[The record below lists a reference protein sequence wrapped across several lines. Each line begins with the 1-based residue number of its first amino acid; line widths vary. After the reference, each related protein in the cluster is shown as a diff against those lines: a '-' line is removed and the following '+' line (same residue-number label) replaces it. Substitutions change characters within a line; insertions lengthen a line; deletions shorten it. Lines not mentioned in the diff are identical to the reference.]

1 MSLLDP
7 PIQAKSAG
15 SAPVFWGLVA
25 LSFVLL
31 AVPIWYGQMPP
42 LTDFG
47 SHVQLVH
54 GYLGAEDPTSVWYG
68 LVERAQW
75 WHPNGVWVLLSA
87 WLHPMLEPLTSMRL
101 WYTLC
106 LLAGVLGQVHLLET
120 FARSRWLIFV
130 ALPFLMW
137 NGMAALGFVNFVPA
151 LALVPW
157 AVAAA
162 RRVATTSDPNRRD
175 LALLVLLPLL
185 GVWFHG
191 LGGLLVIG
199 CSGLILVISLRSVA
213 RVTFLSTLL
222 PACAYWLFWFVNAAP
237 TGHAV
242 SVRDGFGK
250 WLITVRD
257 EALGVFESHEGELV
271 FYALMFALILH
282 AVGSRLL
289 RPRTERSDSDSEST
303 AIGRKLWA
311 WVAANPLPILLF
323 FLVVAY
329 RLLPR
334 YRGDVAL
341 AERLIPVILLVLCAL
356 PSPAVSTWGKR
367 LANTGTAIAIV
378 SGLGFAGLIVERTV
392 AFDREE
398 LALAIPLVDQIPVN
412 SRAQCVNVRFVKPVF
427 ARRPL
432 DHGCNGLLASRRAV
446 FAGGGFADTP
456 HNAVRFKPNV
466 LEHRVLDDVLTSAS
480 RLSLVDYLLVR
491 GPHVPPRSDWAESLG
506 EVRRPDDI
514 LAWTLYRSRLAQAPD
529 IVYEDSVGGPGG
541 VAYRTQCPEGF
552 RVSALQAVMRGAEF
566 APIDAGVECIPSGQ
580 RGEAPARRISMRD
593 GPSGRNRTLR
603 CPKDSVIVGLE
614 VRVDTV
620 VRGMRLVCENPAG
633 EAPAK
638 EPEVLLEDED
648 DPGQGGQRWLGQDR
662 GTSQAIRCP
671 KGTVL
676 TGLTG
681 RRGALLDRLGIRC
694 SPSSDASEPAP

>member
-1 MSLLDP
+1 M
-7 PIQAKSAG
+7 
-15 SAPVFWGLVA
+15 
-25 LSFVLL
+25 LL
-31 AVPIWYGQMPP
+31 AVPIWFGQMPP

-68 LVERAQW
+68 LVERAEW

-106 LLAGVLGQVHLLET
+106 LLVGVLGQVHLLET
-120 FARSRWLIFV
+120 FGRSRWLVFV

-151 LALVPW
+151 LAIVPW
-157 AVAAA
+157 AMAAA
-162 RRVATTSDPNRRD
+162 RRVASASEPTRRD
-175 LALLVLLPLL
+175 LVLLVLLPML

-191 LGGLLVIG
+191 LGGLLVIA
-199 CSGLILVISLRSVA
+199 CSGLVFVVSLRSFY
-213 RVTFLSTLL
+213 RGILLSTLV
-222 PACAYWLFWFVNAAP
+222 PASAYWLIWFLDAAP
-237 TGHAV
+237 TGPAV

-250 WLITVRD
+250 WLVTVRD

-271 FYALMFALILH
+271 FYALMFALLFH
-282 AVGSRLL
+282 AVGARLL
-289 RPRTERSDSDSEST
+289 RPRVERPVSDSDT
-303 AIGRKLWA
+303 TPRLRRMWT
-311 WVAANPLPILLF
+311 WVSAHPLPILLF

-367 LANTGTAIAIV
+367 LAQAGTAIAV
-378 SGLGFAGLIVERTV
+378 MSGLGFAGVVVTRTL

-398 LALAIPLVDQIPVN
+398 LALALPLVDQIPVN

-432 DHGCNGLLASRRAV
+432 DHGCNGLLASRRAA

-456 HNAVRFKPNV
+456 HNAIRFKPDA
-466 LEHRVLDDVLTSAS
+466 LEHRVFDDVLTSTS
-480 RLSLVDYLLVR
+480 ELSLVDYLLVR
-491 GPHVPPRSDWAESLG
+491 GPHVRPRSDWAEALG
-506 EVRRPDDI
+506 EVRRPDDN
-514 LAWTLYRSRLAQAPD
+514 LAWTLYRSRLSEAPV
-529 IVYEDSVGGPGG
+529 IAHEDSVGGLGG
-541 VAYRTQCPEGF
+541 TAYRTQCPEGY
-552 RVSALQAVMRGAEF
+552 RVSALQAVMRGAAF

-580 RGEAPARRISMRD
+580 SGQAPSRRISMRD

-620 VRGMRLVCENPAG
+620 VRGLRVVCENPAG
-633 EAPAK
+633 EAPSK

-648 DPGQGGQRWLGQDR
+648 DPDQGGQRWLGQDG
-662 GTSQAIRCP
+662 GTSQAMRCP
-671 KGTVL
+671 KGTEL

-694 SPSSDASEPAP
+694 SPSSDASAPAEP